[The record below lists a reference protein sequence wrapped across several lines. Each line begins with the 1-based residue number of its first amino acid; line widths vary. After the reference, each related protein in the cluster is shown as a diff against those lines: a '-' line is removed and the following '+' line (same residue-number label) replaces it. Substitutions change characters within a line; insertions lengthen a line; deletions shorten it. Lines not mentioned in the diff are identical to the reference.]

1 MKIKVGDEFHQKI
14 HITKEMVSQF
24 MELSGDKNPI
34 HFDEAYAQETQF
46 KHCIVP
52 GMLVAG
58 LLSKII
64 GMDFPGNGS
73 IYLGQDLKFIAPI
86 YVNTEIEITCIV
98 ENIKREKDIYF
109 ISNIVKNDDN
119 KIVMEGKSVV
129 KLI

>member
-1 MKIKVGDEFHQKI
+1 MKIKVGDEFRQKF
-14 HITKEMVSQF
+14 HITKEMVTQF

-34 HFDEAYAQETQF
+34 HFDEEYAKTTKFGQ
-46 KHCIVP
+46 CIVP

-73 IYLGQDLKFIAPI
+73 IYLGQDLKFIAPLYI
-86 YVNTEIEITCIV
+86 DEEIEITCIV
-98 ENIKREKDIYF
+98 KTVKKEKNIYF
-109 ISNIVKNDDN
+109 IDNIVKNNDE
-119 KIVMEGKSVV
+119 KIIIEGKSAV